1 MVIVSESLAKLP
13 TDGFSES
20 YDKKMITDWWKTRN
34 PEAGYAPSVYTAMP
48 FYTIFDVI
56 LLLCNYTCYYVFN
69 SSFCKLYVCWQ
80 IKWNEMKVARAWMFG
95 QNCQPFDKLSDPII
109 FST

>member
-56 LLLCNYTCYYVFN
+56 LLLCNYTCYYVLLVFG
-69 SSFCKLYVCWQ
+69 SCMVAG
-80 IKWNEMKVARAWMFG
+80 KWNEICKGLNIWTELPTVW
-95 QNCQPFDKLSDPII
+95 
-109 FST
+109 